1 MHQQIALEPDEVAYC
16 SYCNAVLARWHTS
29 EVNHVLAMTIG
40 AAIFF
45 VIVSVTPVLTIEL
58 GATRTET
65 NVWAAALDMAKG
77 LIFWAALPLGLAT
90 FLVPMLQIT
99 LLLWVLSF
107 ASVAR
112 RAPACRVALVLL
124 HWLAARCG

>member
-1 MHQQIALEPDEVAYC
+1 MHQPIALKTAEVAHC
-16 SYCNAVLARWHTS
+16 SSCNAVLDRRHTR
-29 EVNHVLAMTIG
+29 EVSHILAITIA

-45 VIVSVTPVLTIEL
+45 IIATVTPVLEIEL

-65 NVWAAALDMAKG
+65 NVWTAALFIASG
-77 LIFWAALPLGLAT
+77 WIFWAALALALAT

-107 ASVAR
+107 ASVGR
-112 RAPACRVALVLL
+112 RAPAFRVTLVVL